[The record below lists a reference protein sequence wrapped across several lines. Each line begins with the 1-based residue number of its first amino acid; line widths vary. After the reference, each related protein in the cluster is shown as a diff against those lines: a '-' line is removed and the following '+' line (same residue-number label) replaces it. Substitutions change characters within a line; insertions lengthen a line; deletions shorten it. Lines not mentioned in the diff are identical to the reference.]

1 MRQLMCSFSSR
12 CNGRSRNSTGR
23 RSGQRGQNT
32 TADGGYLLSI
42 ELLLLVCLGV
52 WVHARNGTGSGHIFL
67 HGLWGLTLIWCRK
80 PKGYR
85 MNQNILKKSVDGNIA
100 AILIVLAYQRA
111 LLIVKEL
118 LPTLSASVVAIL
130 LYSRIANTGVSPL

>member
-1 MRQLMCSFSSR
+1 
-12 CNGRSRNSTGR
+12 
-23 RSGQRGQNT
+23 
-32 TADGGYLLSI
+32 
-42 ELLLLVCLGV
+42 
-52 WVHARNGTGSGHIFL
+52 
-67 HGLWGLTLIWCRK
+67 
-80 PKGYR
+80 